1 MLKKFN
7 KRKLVAA
14 ISILL
19 VFATLGGLFARH
31 QYKQAKIKEAQTVLS
46 KETDRVKDETDSIE
60 ENNNKAKTELKEAET
75 KKADVEGQLSE
86 KKSNVEGLEQ
96 KKKELEEKLGGEQ

>member
-1 MLKKFN
+1 MRNFN

-19 VFATLGGLFARH
+19 VFVTLGGLFARH
-31 QYKQAKIKEAQTVLS
+31 QYKQAKIKEAQSVLS
-46 KETDRVKDETDSIE
+46 QETDRVKDETDSIE
-60 ENNNKAKTELKEAET
+60 ENNNKALKEAET

-96 KKKELEEKLGGEQ
+96 KKKELEEKLGGE

>member
-1 MLKKFN
+1 M
-7 KRKLVAA
+7 
-14 ISILL
+14 
-19 VFATLGGLFARH
+19 
-31 QYKQAKIKEAQTVLS
+31 
-46 KETDRVKDETDSIE
+46 KDETDSIE